1 MKKHRTRD
9 GFYAFLPEVKYPY
22 WNTRQY
28 LLRKRLFLIMMRREH
43 FFQEVQVIG
52 FI

>member
-1 MKKHRTRD
+1 ML
-9 GFYAFLPEVKYPY
+9 FLQDVKYPD

-28 LLRKRLFLIMMRREH
+28 LLRKELFLIMMRREH
-43 FFQEVQVIG
+43 FFQEVQAIG